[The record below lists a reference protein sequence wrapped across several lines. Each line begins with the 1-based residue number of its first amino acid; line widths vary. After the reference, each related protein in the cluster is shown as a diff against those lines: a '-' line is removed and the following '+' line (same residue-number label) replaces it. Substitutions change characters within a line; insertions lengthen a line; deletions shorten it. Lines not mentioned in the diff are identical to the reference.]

1 MRRVA
6 TTDRVPDGRG
16 AVGGPGPGSPGA
28 GRGPARHRRRRRRIG
43 LLIVALVALGA
54 LGTLGYQVHQS
65 MPAWYARLWYPL
77 EYEQVIRE
85 EAARNDLDPALV
97 AAMIDTESG
106 FVPDSRSAQGAVGL
120 MQVLPETARFVSEL
134 PRRPSPPPQPLED
147 PVINIAYGT
156 RYLRYL
162 IDRLGTVD
170 LALAAYNGGESNLQE
185 WLDEAGARG
194 EELRIP
200 QDIPFAE
207 TRGFVGR
214 VQEAVP
220 IYRRAYGD
228 RLFSPSRERA
238 VER

>member
-1 MRRVA
+1 MRRAA
-6 TTDRVPDGRG
+6 TTDHAPGGLG

-28 GRGPARHRRRRRRIG
+28 GASPRRRRRRRIA
-43 LLIVALVALGA
+43 LLVVALCALGA
-54 LGTLGYQVHQS
+54 LGVAWYQVHQA
-65 MPAWYARLWYPL
+65 MPSWYARLWYPL
-77 EYEQVIRE
+77 EYEQAIRE

-120 MQVLPETARFVSEL
+120 MQLLPETARFVSQL
-134 PRRPSPPPQPLED
+134 PGRPSPPPDPLED
-147 PVINIAYGT
+147 PAVNIAYGT

-162 IDRLGTVD
+162 IDRHGTVD
-170 LALAAYNGGESNLQE
+170 LALAAYNGGEANLQE
-185 WLDEAGARG
+185 WLDEAQARG

-207 TRGFVGR
+207 TRGFVAR

-220 IYRRAYGD
+220 IYRRAYGE

-238 VER
+238 PAQ